1 MPEEEWALRGRG
13 DGADLRCLLD
23 AKDFELEP
31 QRRGLD

>member
-1 MPEEEWALRGRG
+1 MPEEEWVFRGRD